1 MGRAPHGRVCQVFKK
16 KQKYSLDML
25 THPLTCDYNM
35 SMSTEIDTRTLTAL
49 DRCDS
54 GKCGAAAKVLVKG
67 LEGELLFCGH
77 HYNKHETA
85 LDSWAYET
93 VDERHL
99 LPPKTTHTS

>member
-1 MGRAPHGRVCQVFKK
+1 MHWTITP
-16 KQKYSLDML
+16 
-25 THPLTCDYNM
+25 TCDYNIGM
-35 SMSTEIDTRTLTAL
+35 NTKTMTDLRTLTAL

-77 HYNKHETA
+77 HYHKNESK
-85 LDSWAYET
+85 LSSWAYEV